1 MQADSLPW
9 GALNPLTGIL
19 TRRGDETQREAKR
32 EEGHVKTEAEIGTSR
47 NAGNHQKAGKRPGT
61 DYPSEHPEGTNFTDI
76 VISDFYSS
84 ELLRDS
90 ISAILGHPVVPCYGS
105 SRK

>member
-32 EEGHVKTEAEIGTSR
+32 EEGHVKTEAETRGVLPKFKE
-47 NAGNHQKAGKRPGT
+47 HQGLLA
-61 DYPSEHPEGTNFTDI
+61 I
-76 VISDFYSS
+76 VN
-84 ELLRDS
+84 
-90 ISAILGHPVVPCYGS
+90 
-105 SRK
+105 